1 MVGRPAW
8 CHIVGEKKVS
18 TLSHVLLKGPLGEAD
33 DVAVNDKPQKVALL
47 TEVLS
52 YFDTQ
57 NDVDISLVEVGD
69 CTQGQMQVIQARF

>member
-1 MVGRPAW
+1 MRTRKIG
-8 CHIVGEKKVS
+8 
-18 TLSHVLLKGPLGEAD
+18 
-33 DVAVNDKPQKVALL
+33 KPKKVALL

-69 CTQGQMQVIQARF
+69 CTQGEMQVIQARFSKFTVQFTEQATFQSNCGV

>member
-1 MVGRPAW
+1 M
-8 CHIVGEKKVS
+8 
-18 TLSHVLLKGPLGEAD
+18 
-33 DVAVNDKPQKVALL
+33 L

-69 CTQGQMQVIQARF
+69 CTQGQMQVIQARLLLFKDFKLNNSQEEPYVSISFALQVNTSELSVFLIKL

>member
-1 MVGRPAW
+1 
-8 CHIVGEKKVS
+8 
-18 TLSHVLLKGPLGEAD
+18 
-33 DVAVNDKPQKVALL
+33 LL

-69 CTQGQMQVIQARF
+69 CTQGEMQVIQARFSKLTVQFTQATFQSNCGA